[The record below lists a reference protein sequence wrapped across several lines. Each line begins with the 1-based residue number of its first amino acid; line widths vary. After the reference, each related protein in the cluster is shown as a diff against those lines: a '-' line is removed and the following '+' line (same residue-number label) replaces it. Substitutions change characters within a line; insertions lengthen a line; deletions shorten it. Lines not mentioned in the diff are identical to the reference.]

1 METVA
6 IPVEYV
12 VHAMLLRVVM
22 DTLHFGAAPGPLRVI
37 WTMRAGDDS

>member
-12 VHAMLLRVVM
+12 VHAMLLRVIM
-22 DTLHFGAAPGPLRVI
+22 DTLHFRTAQGPLRVI

>member
-6 IPVEYV
+6 ILVEYV
-12 VHAMLLRVVM
+12 VHAMLLRAIM
-22 DTLHFGAAPGPLRVI
+22 DSLHFGTAQGLLRVI